1 VSWRKIIIRPKAI
14 IRIYFTPHKAREE
27 MICEG
32 SIDLNKIFSILSQ
45 KLPKS
50 QKQLNVFR
58 LNNTLIY
65 ELKENTFQDIVF
77 DIIWIENNKHLETIH
92 RNAFNNIELV
102 TSSLIIENNPRLTSK
117 DPDHSVWDILSQ
129 FVNIERLGLING

>member
-1 VSWRKIIIRPKAI
+1 
-14 IRIYFTPHKAREE
+14 